1 MEKYGALLAVFS
13 NIENENYINKV
24 LGDVVDFVRD
34 MQNVA
39 EDEIQD
45 ARKLIRTFPQCPLIR
60 SDARRPIVLRE
71 FIAIIRDEIDD
82 ISDMDIDRWL
92 KNFKTED
99 LLTP

>member
-13 NIENENYINKV
+13 NIENENYISEV
-24 LGDVVDFVRD
+24 LDDVLDFVQD

-39 EDEIQD
+39 EEEIQE
-45 ARKLIRTFPQCPLIR
+45 ARKLIRTFPQCPMIR
-60 SDARRPIVLRE
+60 FDANRPVILRE

-82 ISDMDIDRWL
+82 ISDLHIEHWL